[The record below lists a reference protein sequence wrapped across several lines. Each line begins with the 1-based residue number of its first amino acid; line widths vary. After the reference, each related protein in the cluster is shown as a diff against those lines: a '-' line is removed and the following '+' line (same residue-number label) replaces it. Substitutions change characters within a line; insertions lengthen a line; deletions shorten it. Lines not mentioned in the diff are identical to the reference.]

1 MERNIP
7 NIIGLKQ
14 IHIQGIFKLFRD
26 IFKLSFP
33 QKVQKVGKT
42 EILITIDNNLWWNS
56 NVIRRMP
63 KLQYKFMSFYI
74 KLNFKFL
81 RTPFYT
87 EHLWTTASKW
97 NTDSMTCFSG
107 TAESKS

>member
-26 IFKLSFP
+26 LFKLSFP

-42 EILITIDNNLWWNS
+42 EILITICD
-56 NVIRRMP
+56 
-63 KLQYKFMSFYI
+63 
-74 KLNFKFL
+74 
-81 RTPFYT
+81 
-87 EHLWTTASKW
+87 
-97 NTDSMTCFSG
+97 G
-107 TAESKS
+107 TQI